1 MQNPPPELSL
11 SKSLDLPRA
20 IEDLAAP
27 AYVMDKDGRFRWV
40 NDAYIDLLGDRRGEL
55 FVDVVAPEHRSL
67 ARTNFARKVVGKTT
81 HIFDL
86 RVLDHEGNSIT
97 LKITSSP
104 LRRDG
109 KVVGI
114 FGIGVPI
121 ERSNAQ
127 ATELFDELTP
137 RQREVLRL
145 LSEGLETQDIAE
157 RLGIA
162 EETARNHIRALL
174 RTTGAHSRLEAVLMG
189 MRLGL
194 LEPQLGPAN
203 HDGPATPAG
212 E

>member
-1 MQNPPPELSL
+1 MKTQPPELSL
-11 SKSLDLPRA
+11 SKTLDLPGA

-27 AYVMDKDGRFRWV
+27 AYVIDRDGCFRWV
-40 NDAYIDLLGDRRGEL
+40 NDAYIDMLGDRRGQP
-55 FVDVVAPEHRSL
+55 FVDSVAPEHRAL

-81 HIFDL
+81 RIFVL
-86 RVLDHEGNSIT
+86 RVLDHDGNSVT
-97 LKITSSP
+97 LRITSSP

-121 ERSNAQ
+121 ERSSPQ
-127 ATELFDELTP
+127 ALELFDELTP

-145 LSEGLETQDIAE
+145 LSEGLETQEIAE

-162 EETARNHIRALL
+162 DETARNHIRALL
-174 RTTGAHSRLEAVLMG
+174 RTTGAHSRLEAVVMG

-194 LEPQLGPAN
+194 LEPQIAPPDDNGPA
-203 HDGPATPAG
+203 PAAG